1 MSDEV
6 MVEADHLWKKF
17 KKGEIFNSLRDLVP
31 ALVRRRLSAAERAK
45 AELEKREFWAL
56 RDISFQVKR
65 GEAFGIIGHNGA
77 GKSTLLKHLS
87 GIMRPTRGTL
97 SVRGRLSA
105 LIEVGAGFHPDLT
118 GRENIYLNGTILGMT
133 RRRDRREVRRHRGL
147 LRAGRVHRHAG
158 EAVLVGD
165 VRAPGIFGVG
175 ARRSRRAHHRR
186 GAERR
191 RLPVSAEEPRA
202 DASGDGNGT
211 TVLFVS
217 HNLRAVT
224 DLCSRAIMIDQGQL
238 VAEGSSAEV
247 ARKYME
253 RNAVGPGDQS
263 EKEAYMAAVT
273 HPRFA
278 GPRAVQFE
286 AGESLRS
293 EIEMTANKPCQ
304 KLAVVI
310 ECSDDEGYDIFNTS
324 TRAAGRGAVLAR
336 RGRNGAGQ
344 LRSDASPRARAPITS
359 RSTSTG
365 TTSRRTTTPASRAV
379 TFYVTSPIDVRG
391 AANLEPRVTGQEK
404 LSPATMADTG

>member
-1 MSDEV
+1 MSEV

-118 GRENIYLNGTILGMT
+118 GRENIYLYGTILGMT
-133 RRRDRREVRRHRGL
+133 RDEIRRKFDAIVDFCGLAEFIDTPVKRYSSGMFARLGFSVSAHVDPDVLIIDEVL
-147 LRAGRVHRHAG
+147 S
-158 EAVLVGD
+158 VGD
-165 VRAPGIFGVG
+165 FLFQRK
-175 ARRSRRAHHRR
+175 SL
-186 GAERR
+186 ERMHQV
-191 RLPVSAEEPRA
+191 LA
-202 DASGDGNGT
+202 NGT

-224 DLCSRAIMIDQGQL
+224 ELCSRAIMIDQGQL
-238 VAEGSSAEV
+238 VAEGPSSEV

-263 EKEAYMAAVT
+263 EKEAYV
-273 HPRFA
+273 A
-278 GPRAVQFE
+278 GVRIRDSRGRDLQFE
-286 AGESLRS
+286 SGRKVSL
-293 EIEMTANKPCQ
+293 EIDVTANKPCQ
-304 KLAVVI
+304 KLAVVL
-310 ECSDDEGYDIFNTS
+310 ECNDDEGYDIFDTS
-324 TRAAGRGAVLAR
+324 TERLGEAPFSLAAGETERVSFDLTLHLA
-336 RGRNGAGQ
+336 
-344 LRSDASPRARAPITS
+344 P
-359 RSTSTG
+359 G
-365 TTSRRTTTPASRAV
+365 TYHFTVYVYRYDIQKNYDTRSRAV